1 LKYRY
6 LDGQV
11 ISYNDCNSYTVSY
24 DYLSAYPGK
33 KTSIEVKNPAGTTIY
48 SVNYTYD
55 LAGNITEVNDT
66 QAVDSNIAL
75 MTYDDNGRLSELKY
89 WLSGNVGGPNVAALY
104 AYNPDNRLTDIEL
117 AGGPVYMGRLRIAD
131 ESIVAADG
139 NVVDRLLIYN
149 YDMLSQ
155 LIDANIS
162 NIADSNWIASYD
174 YKVTGDMNSRTING
188 STETFTYNGYLMT
201 SADGNSLTWD
211 KNGNLVND
219 VDANFVYNYD
229 NRLKSAV
236 TDGNTVTIKY
246 DPFGN
251 RILRQVSDGVTTTRR
266 KYMIITISRQAMSM
280 PVQHHYANTSM
291 SNLLTCTF
299 ISSTGWAVYVWL

>member
-117 AGGPVYMGRLRIAD
+117 AGGPVYTFDVCDVNGIWAGCGLQTNRLSPPMG
-131 ESIVAADG
+131 
-139 NVVDRLLIYN
+139 
-149 YDMLSQ
+149 M
-155 LIDANIS
+155 
-162 NIADSNWIASYD
+162 
-174 YKVTGDMNSRTING
+174 
-188 STETFTYNGYLMT
+188 
-201 SADGNSLTWD
+201 SLT
-211 KNGNLVND
+211 G
-219 VDANFVYNYD
+219 
-229 NRLKSAV
+229 
-236 TDGNTVTIKY
+236 
-246 DPFGN
+246 
-251 RILRQVSDGVTTTRR
+251 
-266 KYMIITISRQAMSM
+266 
-280 PVQHHYANTSM
+280 
-291 SNLLTCTF
+291 C
-299 ISSTGWAVYVWL
+299 